1 MDILEAIKTRR
12 SIRKFTDKP
21 VSKKDIDTILEA
33 AMQAPSAGNQQP
45 WEFIVID
52 DRKILDAIPEFHPY
66 SKMLKE
72 SPVAILVCGKIDASK
87 YCGFWVQDCSAAT
100 QNILLVAHG
109 LGLGAVWLGIY
120 PLQERIDGIKD
131 IFGFPGDIYPLSL
144 IALGYPDEKK
154 EVKIRFTKEKVRYN
168 KWK

>member
-21 VSKKDIDTILEA
+21 VSKDDIDTLLEA

-52 DRKILDAIPEFHPY
+52 DRKILDAIPKFHPY
-66 SKMLKE
+66 AEMLKE
-72 SPVAILVCGKIDASK
+72 SPIAILVCGKFDATK
-87 YCGFWVQDCSAAT
+87 YCGYWVQDCSAAT
-100 QNILLVAHG
+100 QNILLSAHG
-109 LGLGAVWLGIY
+109 IGLGAVWLGIY
-120 PLQERIDGIKD
+120 PQQERVDGIKD
-131 IFGFPGDIYPLSL
+131 LFGLPGDIYPLSL
-144 IALGYPDEKK
+144 IALGHPNEKK
-154 EVKIRFTKEKVRYN
+154 EPKIRFKKEKIRYN